1 MIQALSRKIRDRI
14 TISYDPPPG
23 GTTVTDEMFISG
35 IEHTV
40 SAQDF
45 RTKFTLESVTGR
57 SPYWMLGTGALG
69 TNTKLGF

>member
-1 MIQALSRKIRDRI
+1 MIQALTRKIRDRI

-35 IEHTV
+35 IQHTA

-45 RTKFTLESVTGR
+45 ETKFTLESTTGR
-57 SPYWMLGTGALG
+57 SPYFVLGIAKLGT
-69 TNTKLGF
+69 TTKLGF